1 MHQQLLITLSR
12 KNLQQIIKPPIINMN
27 CLRYEYESAKR
38 GTCKDML
45 INHFLQGVN
54 FLLQSDIFC
63 GNVIVFFAGNWQK
76 SLKFLPPP
84 STYPA

>member
-1 MHQQLLITLSR
+1 
-12 KNLQQIIKPPIINMN
+12 MN

-45 INHFLQGVN
+45 INHVLQVVN
-54 FLLQSDIFC
+54 FLLQSDVIF
-63 GNVIVFFAGNWQK
+63 GNFIVVFFFAGNWQK
-76 SLKFLPPP
+76 SLKFLPPH